1 MRWIDKLSKAQR
13 VVVVIA
19 LAVALGAIASYLTS
33 LGTRFGWYAY
43 SPLTGQRYQPP
54 GNDLPGWLRLV
65 IWLAAIGLWAFASV
79 AVLRP
84 SSGQTAPG

>member
-19 LAVALGAIASYLTS
+19 LGVALGDIASYLAS
-33 LGTRFGWYAY
+33 LGMRFGWYAY
-43 SPLTGQRYQPP
+43 SPLTGQQYQPP
-54 GNDLPGWLRLV
+54 GNGLTELLRLV

-79 AVLRP
+79 TVLRP
-84 SSGQTAPG
+84 SPGQAAPD